1 MHRLS
6 GSWKTGKLLGSGRQ
20 LVGFEFLEI
29 MTPVVCAPT
38 LGSLDTLALVRSV
51 HRALAVE
58 SLCLNRQEARVNTK
72 VRRVSINCHVQIHKA
87 IHPLLHVTFLKA
99 FFT

>member
-1 MHRLS
+1 MSLS
-6 GSWKTGKLLGSGRQ
+6 ILTVGEAARMSRQ
-20 LVGFEFLEI
+20 LVGFEFQEI

-38 LGSLDTLALVRSV
+38 LKWPYALALIRSV

-72 VRRVSINCHVQIHKA
+72 VSTESINS
-87 IHPLLHVTFLKA
+87 LFR
-99 FFT
+99 FTKPCILFYK